1 LREVV
6 AKVRTG
12 GPIDDA
18 DDMGLPV
25 WAGVVPLRLV
35 AGAPEPAADLA
46 GDPVTTALA
55 WPPEPGRT
63 HPEG

>member
-1 LREVV
+1 
-6 AKVRTG
+6 VRTG

-46 GDPVTTALA
+46 GDPVAAALA
-55 WPPEPGRT
+55 WPPDEPDGNR
-63 HPEG
+63 PEA